1 MTRTDISNGASRTLL
16 LRSSFAC
23 CIPVSLHGHRRCS
36 ERSSSNILSGSQII
50 LYFVGGSL
58 QFITPD
64 LKAAGTAVW
73 LPVSNTLAIS
83 AVAPFVGYL
92 QDLFGKR
99 WIALMGA
106 ACICVGIVILGTA
119 HTFGQDVVGMALS
132 GVGAGIG
139 ELTGLAGLA
148 ECVPVRARGYS
159 ISILTAFVVVFTPY
173 IFYCQLLGTYA
184 TWRWTA
190 WISLI
195 YNGITGLGLLAF
207 YHPHQHPRA
216 AGYTKRDILKK
227 IDYVGGALSIIGLTL
242 ILVALQSGGYTHPWK
257 SAYCLSTLI
266 IGIALIGAWIYWEGW
281 VVRYPMV
288 PSALFKGQRIV
299 ALAYATAFVGGMF
312 FYSALNFLPLTWDSV
327 YVNDP
332 YSDRSQRPAACR
344 GNNHRRYWIQC
355 SPLHL
360 SQQQP

>member
-1 MTRTDISNGASRTLL
+1 MKPTDTLQ
-16 LRSSFAC
+16 
-23 CIPVSLHGHRRCS
+23 
-36 ERSSSNILSGSQII
+36 GSQII

-64 LKAAGTAVW
+64 LKATGTSVW

-99 WIALMGA
+99 WIALIGS

-119 HTFGQDVVGMALS
+119 HTFGQGVVGMALA

-195 YNGITGLGLLAF
+195 YNGVTGLGLLAF
-207 YHPHQHPRA
+207 VSLLHTR
-216 AGYTKRDILKK
+216 
-227 IDYVGGALSIIGLTL
+227 VGLS
-242 ILVALQSGGYTHPWK
+242 
-257 SAYCLSTLI
+257 
-266 IGIALIGAWIYWEGW
+266 
-281 VVRYPMV
+281 
-288 PSALFKGQRIV
+288 
-299 ALAYATAFVGGMF
+299 
-312 FYSALNFLPLTWDSV
+312 
-327 YVNDP
+327 
-332 YSDRSQRPAACR
+332 
-344 GNNHRRYWIQC
+344 
-355 SPLHL
+355 
-360 SQQQP
+360 